1 MRREARGLAPPSAAV
16 PVPLLSPTVRS
27 EVRGSRFEAQD
38 SKFRKPRTSNFE
50 PSSYS
55 VLDTVGRR
63 GALTYEF
70 EREGPR
76 TVLMRSS
83 CTSPWHH
90 FPPSYL
96 DDSGCAYTWLVNPS
110 GGLVGG
116 DHVLVEAQLH
126 AGTHV
131 LMTSPSANRVYRS
144 LSEAAVQEIRLSVGP
159 DARLEWL
166 PEVTI
171 PFAGSRFRQSIHV
184 DLAPGATV
192 VLWDAMASGRVA
204 RQERWAFTSI
214 ENEICIR
221 GLAPPSEAVPV
232 PLPFIRGLPA
242 EKGDSP
248 GAGQSPPAR
257 RGQAPIRRAPV
268 PCVERYCLAPGQ
280 LPESV
285 GLVGSWDYVASLF
298 VIGDAVGADVW
309 KRLAA
314 ALADILEQRPGLVL
328 GGVSTPAVPGVV
340 VKLVAKSA
348 PDLTDT
354 FEALWAAVRDNLWN
368 LPVPNLRKY

>member
-1 MRREARGLAPPSAAV
+1 MKCETCEKGV
-16 PVPLLSPTVRS
+16 TVRS
-27 EVRGSRFEAQD
+27 EVRGTRFEAQD

-63 GALTYEF
+63 GTLSYEF
-70 EREGPR
+70 EREGSR
-76 TVLMRSS
+76 TVLTRSS

-116 DHVLVEAQLH
+116 DHVSVEAQLH

-144 LSEAAVQEIRLSVGP
+144 LSEPVLQEIRLSVGP

-204 RQERWAFTSI
+204 RQERWAFASV

-221 GLAPPSEAVPV
+221 GLAPSVASGLRRVPV
-232 PLPFIRGLPA
+232 PLLI
-242 EKGDSP
+242 
-248 GAGQSPPAR
+248 
-257 RGQAPIRRAPV
+257 
-268 PCVERYCLAPGQ
+268 ERYCLVPDR

-285 GLVGSWDYVASLF
+285 GLVESWDYVASLF
-298 VIGDAVGADVW
+298 VIGDAVDADVW
-309 KRLAA
+309 KRLDLVLAA
-314 ALADILEQRPGLVL
+314 ILEQRPGLVL
-328 GGVSTPAVPGVV
+328 GGVSTPAAPGLV
-340 VKLVAKSA
+340 VKLVARSA
-348 PDLTDT
+348 PDLTET
-354 FEALWAAVRDNLWN
+354 LESLWAAVRKELWD
-368 LPVPNLRKY
+368 LPVPNLRRY

>member
-1 MRREARGLAPPSAAV
+1 MNQPNQINQS
-16 PVPLLSPTVRS
+16 T
-27 EVRGSRFEAQD
+27 
-38 SKFRKPRTSNFE
+38 
-50 PSSYS
+50 
-55 VLDTVGRR
+55 LDTVGRR
-63 GALTYEF
+63 GALSYEF

-76 TVLMRSS
+76 TVLTRSS

-116 DHVLVEAQLH
+116 DHVSVEAQLH

-144 LSEAAVQEIRLSVGP
+144 LSEPAVQEIRLSVGP

-171 PFAGSRFRQSIHV
+171 PFAGSRFRQSVHV

-204 RQERWAFTSI
+204 RQERWAFASV

-221 GLAPPSEAVPV
+221 GLAPSVAS
-232 PLPFIRGLPA
+232 GL
-242 EKGDSP
+242 
-248 GAGQSPPAR
+248 
-257 RGQAPIRRAPV
+257 RRAPV
-268 PCVERYCLAPGQ
+268 PCVERYRLAPDR

-298 VIGDAVGADVW
+298 VIGDTVGTDVW
-309 KRLAA
+309 KRLDL
-314 ALADILEQRPGLVL
+314 ALAAILEERPGLVL
-328 GGVSTPAVPGVV
+328 GGVSTPAAPGLA

-354 FEALWAAVRDNLWN
+354 FEALWEAVRKELWD
-368 LPVPNLRKY
+368 LPVPNLRRY

>member
-1 MRREARGLAPPSAAV
+1 MTPPVANAP
-16 PVPLLSPTVRS
+16 
-27 EVRGSRFEAQD
+27 
-38 SKFRKPRTSNFE
+38 
-50 PSSYS
+50 
-55 VLDTVGRR
+55 VLDSVGRR
-63 GALTYEF
+63 GALSYEF
-70 EREGPR
+70 ERAGPR
-76 TVLMRSS
+76 TILTRSS

-96 DDSGCAYTWLVNPS
+96 DDSGCAYTCLVNPS

-116 DHVLVEAQLH
+116 DHVSLEAQLH

-144 LSEAAVQEIRLSVGP
+144 LSEPAVQEVRLSVGP
-159 DARLEWL
+159 DARLEWV

-192 VLWDAMASGRVA
+192 VLWDALASGRVA
-204 RQERWAFTSI
+204 MQERWACASV

-232 PLPFIRGLPA
+232 PLPL
-242 EKGDSP
+242 
-248 GAGQSPPAR
+248 R
-257 RGQAPIRRAPV
+257 RGQAPKRRAPV
-268 PCVERYCLAPGQ
+268 PNWSVFERYRLVPGR

-309 KRLAA
+309 KGLEAA
-314 ALADILEQRPGLVL
+314 IAAILEQRPGLVL
-328 GGVSTPAVPGVV
+328 GAVSTPAAPGLV
-340 VKLVAKSA
+340 VKLVARSA
-348 PDLTDT
+348 PDLTVT
-354 FEALWAAVRDNLWN
+354 WEAIWAAVRKDLWN
-368 LPVPNLRKY
+368 LPAPNLRRY